1 MDRITVDGDILRFT
15 QIPGQ
20 GFFSCCTIHLQG
32 ILKYVNEYGK
42 LPRLVDSTGQFQ
54 FYKTPETWT
63 RDIKSDYFESD
74 SHGVDIMVQA
84 EHPVKV
90 THQPVEE
97 QYSDY
102 RYLNF
107 AALKPFIQRYFSPAT
122 TIRALAS
129 AFCVKYQ
136 MNLEKTCVL
145 FYRGNDKVTETPL
158 PSYEHYMNIAR
169 ELLDIHPDLRIWVQ
183 SDETEFLNAMK
194 TAFPDNHVIFYDEIR
209 HMPCNPETTVDKV
222 FHHQNAEMSKN
233 YLAITYLMS
242 QCKYVVC
249 GSGNCSIWIALLRG
263 NADGMVQFCAQ
274 KPA

>member
-74 SHGVDIMVQA
+74 VHGLDIMVQS

-129 AFCVKYQ
+129 AFCVKYH

-183 SDETEFLNAMK
+183 SDETEFLEAM
-194 TAFPDNHVIFYDEIR
+194 TAVFPDSVVFYDEIR
-209 HMPCNPETTVDKV
+209 HMPRCVTTVDKV
-222 FHHQNAEMSKN
+222 FKPQNADMSMF
-233 YLAITYLMS
+233 YLAITVVMS
-242 QCKYVVC
+242 RCRQVVF
-249 GSGNCSIWIALLRG
+249 GGGNCSLWITLFRG
-263 NADGMVQFCAQ
+263 HSDGIIQLGLQ
-274 KPA
+274 D